1 MTKKLLSLSAI
12 TLICFSMTGCNSN
25 SNDNQTS
32 SKDAIILNI
41 YNCADYICESETV
54 DGVFT
59 PGVVEQFEEYC
70 KNTLNKNV
78 EVRYSTYETNEDM
91 YNQLKAGGINYDL
104 VCPSEYMIEKMLIN
118 DMLIPLSKTITNY
131 ETYASPYIKN
141 IFSSLNTT
149 RNDTTLNFSNYAIPY
164 MWGTMGFM
172 YNPALEKIEEA
183 VKSWDIF
190 WDETYKNKTSLKDSI
205 RDTYIAATL
214 HIYKEELELAKKL
227 YDDGYYSASQ
237 YNQYITDVMNRCD
250 DNTLILVEAALKK
263 AKENIYEFE
272 VDTGKENIVKGKYY
286 INLCW
291 SGDAVYAMNLAEEE
305 DFILNYQIPEE
316 GSNIWF
322 DGWVIPKCSKNPDLA
337 QEFMNFICLPEI
349 ACQNMEYIGYT
360 SAIAGQEIWEL
371 VQEWYEA
378 DETETTTDYD
388 LTYFFNNTGIVD
400 NTNNPVSSFIIHT
413 AESNRQ
419 LYAQYPDEQTIRRCA
434 VMKDFGSQADAV
446 SEMWISVKGN
456 SASWVIFVFLG
467 VVVGLVVLFEVK
479 NSYNRRARKKRN
491 KSR

>member
-1 MTKKLLSLSAI
+1 MNNKLLSISAI
-12 TLICFSMTGCNSN
+12 TLICFSMTSCNK
-25 SNDNQTS
+25 NDNNNQSS
-32 SKDAIILNI
+32 SKDVTILNI

-54 DGVFT
+54 DGVLI
-59 PGVVEQFEEYC
+59 PGVIEQFEEYC
-70 KNTLNKNV
+70 QQTLNKKV

-104 VCPSEYMIEKMLIN
+104 VCPSEYMIEKMLLN
-118 DMLIPLSKTITNY
+118 DMLIPLSKEITNY

-141 IFSSLNTT
+141 VFNRLKTT
-149 RNDTTLNFSNYAIPY
+149 SNINFSDYAIPY

-172 YNPALEKIEEA
+172 YNPDLEGIEEA

-190 WDETYKNKTSLKDSI
+190 WDKDYKNKTSLKDSI

-227 YDDGYYSASQ
+227 YDENYYTADQ
-237 YNQYITDVMNRCD
+237 YNQYITNVMNRCD
-250 DNTLILVEAALKK
+250 DNTLTLVEAALKK
-263 AKENIYEFE
+263 AKENVYEFE

-286 INLCW
+286 VNLCW

-305 DFILNYQIPEE
+305 DFILYYQIPEE

-322 DGWVIPKCSKNPDLA
+322 DGWVIPKCSKNVDLA
-337 QEFMNFICLPEI
+337 QEFMNFICLPKI
-349 ACQNMEYIGYT
+349 ARLNMEYIGYT

-378 DETETTTDYD
+378 DNSEETIDYD
-388 LTYFFNNTGIVD
+388 LSYFFDNTGIVD
-400 NTNNPVSSFIIHT
+400 DTNKPLSSFIIHT
-413 AESNRQ
+413 ANKNRQ
-419 LYAQYPDEQTIRRCA
+419 LYAQYPDKQTIERCA

-467 VVVGLVVLFEVK
+467 VVIGIIVLFELK
-479 NSYNRRARKKRN
+479 NAYSRRARKNRN
-491 KSR
+491 KNR